1 MKVDIETLVLLDKRI
16 DENECDALRAR
27 WEFGRGML
35 DMRDESGRMPH
46 KQLARLVK
54 ATGKSRRE
62 LQYRAQFA
70 DSYPTEDEVCNA
82 LHTFTAWRE
91 LVKSLKSDKDAAD
104 NAPTAPPRAIEGKY
118 RTIVADPPWHYDN
131 AASRGAANNHYKTMT
146 IEQICAMDVADH
158 AELDAHLYMWTTSAH
173 LPHAFDVMAAWGF
186 EYKTYLVWVK
196 PQIGM
201 GNYFRTCT
209 ELVMFGV
216 RGTMRT
222 QTRDTRNWFEA
233 PRQRHSAKPPQ
244 FHQLVMAASPGEYLE
259 LFTRCLKTADCQCS
273 KCVHGW
279 ATYGDQA

>member
-1 MKVDIETLVLLDKRI
+1 ML
-16 DENECDALRAR
+16 AAR
-27 WEFGRGML
+27 DCAGRLPNGY
-35 DMRDESGRMPH
+35 
-46 KQLARLVK
+46 LAELAQR
-54 ATGKSRRE
+54 TGKSRTE
-62 LQYRAQFA
+62 LSRRAIFATRYPSEGELLHAVEQFP
-70 DSYPTEDEVCNA
+70 SWHEVAKN
-82 LHTFTAWRE
+82 
-91 LVKSLKSDKDAAD
+91 LKAEKDAAD
-104 NAPTAPPRAIEGKY
+104 NAPTAPLPAIAGKY

-146 IEQICAMDVADH
+146 IEQLCAMNIADH
-158 AELDAHLYMWTTSAH
+158 AEPDAHLYMWTTSAH

-186 EYKTYLVWVK
+186 QYKTYLVWVK

-209 ELVMFGV
+209 ELIMFGV
-216 RGTMRT
+216 RGAMRT

-259 LFTRCLKTADCQCS
+259 LFTRCRKPHGCQCS
-273 KCVHGW
+273 KCLYGW